1 MLKTLTISN
10 YALIDNISVDFNPG
24 LTIITGETGAGK
36 SILIGALNLLTGAR
50 ADTSVLK
57 DKQKKCVVEAVF
69 DVSKYNLQNFF
80 EQNDLDYET
89 FTIIRREIT
98 PQGRSRAFINDTPV
112 NLKILKELTNYLI
125 DIHSQH
131 DTLLL
136 NNPTYQLDVIDTYAD
151 NNDLLEKYS
160 SEFTKLRNLQRQLT
174 QLREK
179 AQQEKADYDYYQFQ
193 FQQLDEANLQPGEQE
208 ELEQE
213 QQQLSHTEEIKNS
226 LGQILFLLA
235 DEENGANDRVRQ
247 AQRSAE
253 EIIEYLPKAKE
264 LSQRLE
270 SVYIELQDLT
280 GETEVL
286 FNDIEYDPERLQQ
299 INARLDLIY
308 ELQHKFNVETVEQL
322 IELKDQFEQKL
333 LNINSYDE
341 QIQQLETQVQ
351 QQLVVVQKLA
361 NQLSERRQA
370 AITVFEKEVM
380 QLLRQ
385 LGMPNAVFNVKL
397 EKTDLTSTG
406 HDKITFYFSANK
418 KVEPQPITKVAS
430 GGELSRLML
439 AIKYLVGQSKTLPT
453 IIFDEIDTGISGE
466 IADKTGQLIKKL
478 SKNIQ
483 VIDIT
488 HLPQIAAKADTH
500 ILVYKTDRPE
510 GTVTQ
515 LKVLSDDERVTEI
528 AKMLSGEQVT
538 QAAVE
543 HAKSL
548 IESGSD

>member
-264 LSQRLE
+264 LAQRLE

>member
-264 LSQRLE
+264 LAQRLE

-351 QQLVVVQKLA
+351 QQLDVVQKLA

>member
-10 YALIDNISVDFNPG
+10 YALIDNITVDFNPG

-57 DKQKKCVVEAVF
+57 DKQKKCVVEGVF
-69 DVSKYNLQNFF
+69 DLSKYNLQEFF

-112 NLKILKELTNYLI
+112 NLKTLRDLTNFLI

-136 NNPTYQLDVIDTYAD
+136 NNPGYQLDVIDTYAD
-151 NNDLLEKYS
+151 NSKLLQQYRT
-160 SEFTKLRNLQRQLT
+160 EFSRLKNLQQQLS

-179 AQQEKADYDYYQFQ
+179 AQKEKADYDYYQFQ
-193 FQQLDEANLQPGEQE
+193 YDQLEQANLQPGEQE
-208 ELEQE
+208 DLEQE
-213 QQQLSHTEEIKNS
+213 QQQLSHTEEIKNA
-226 LGQILFLLA
+226 LGQILFLLT
-235 DEENGANDRVRQ
+235 DEENGANDRIRQ

-253 EIIEYLPKAKE
+253 EITSYLPQAKD
-264 LSQRLE
+264 LARRLE
-270 SVYIELQDLT
+270 SAYIELQDLAS
-280 GETEVL
+280 ETEVL

-299 INARLDLIY
+299 VNARLDLIY
-308 ELQHKFNVETVEQL
+308 ELQHKFNVESVEQL
-322 IELKDQFEQKL
+322 LELKDQFEQKL

-351 QQLVVVQKLA
+351 QQLQKVERLA

-385 LGMPNAVFNVKL
+385 LGMPNAVFNVKI
-397 EKTDLTSTG
+397 EKTDLSPTG

-418 KVEPQPITKVAS
+418 KIEPQPITKVAS

-439 AIKYLVGQSKTLPT
+439 AIKYLVSQSKTLPT

-500 ILVYKTDRPE
+500 ILVYKTEQPS
-510 GTVTQ
+510 GTVTR
-515 LKVLSDDERVTEI
+515 LKVLSDDERVKEI
-528 AKMLSGEQVT
+528 AKMLSGQQVT
-538 QAAVE
+538 QSAIE
-543 HAKSL
+543 HARSL
-548 IESGSD
+548 IENSEA